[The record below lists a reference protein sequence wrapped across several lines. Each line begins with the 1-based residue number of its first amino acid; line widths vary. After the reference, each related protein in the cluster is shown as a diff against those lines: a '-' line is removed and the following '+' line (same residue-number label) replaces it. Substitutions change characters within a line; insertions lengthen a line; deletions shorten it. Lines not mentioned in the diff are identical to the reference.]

1 MVPPPFRKSSLRKFR
16 LPEILRQRIKASVN
30 ISVLLRNLR
39 STAVV
44 AVGMRRW
51 SKHPGSAEM
60 KRSA

>member
-1 MVPPPFRKSSLRKFR
+1 MPKSPPRNLR
-16 LPEILRQRIKASVN
+16 LPGIVRFRIKAAVN